1 MSMRV
6 HLLTTDGL
14 VFAGEQVGIEFA
26 EVIML
31 ENVTIY
37 GLPAFVAKQEP
48 LLQLS
53 DASVYL
59 RNVVARW

>member
-1 MSMRV
+1 MTRV
-6 HLLTTDGL
+6 HLLTSDGL

-31 ENVTIY
+31 ENVTVH
-37 GLPAFVAKQEP
+37 GLPAFVAQQEP
-48 LLQLS
+48 LLRLA

>member
-1 MSMRV
+1 MRV

-26 EVIML
+26 EVVML
-31 ENVTIY
+31 ENVTVH
-37 GLPAFVAKQEP
+37 GLPAFVASGEP
-48 LLQLS
+48 LLRMP
-53 DASVYL
+53 DCAIYL